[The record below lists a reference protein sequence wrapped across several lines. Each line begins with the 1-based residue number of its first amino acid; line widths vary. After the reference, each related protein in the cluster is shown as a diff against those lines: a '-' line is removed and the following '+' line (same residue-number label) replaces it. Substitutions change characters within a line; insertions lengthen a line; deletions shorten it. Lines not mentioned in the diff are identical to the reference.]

1 VKLIDDSDNIR
12 YYDGL
17 DLDKVQSHPSDGS
30 EGVMIVFFNSLKD
43 ECKKYN
49 RKSRISQIVKNYKF
63 EDFNEKID
71 KIDNSFLI
79 LYETRGYT
87 DIIYQSV
94 RNRIENVNDYQ
105 FPVTSIIS
113 DCQISI
119 K

>member
-1 VKLIDDSDNIR
+1 MRLIDDSDNIR

-17 DLDKVQSHPSDGS
+17 DLKKVQSHPSDGT

-49 RKSRISQIVKNYKF
+49 RKSRISQIVEDFKF
-63 EDFNEKID
+63 EDFNDKID

-79 LYETRGYT
+79 LYETKGFT

-94 RNRIENVNDYQ
+94 RNRIENVNDHQ
-105 FPVTSIIS
+105 FPIHDVALNDIR
-113 DCQISI
+113 CL
-119 K
+119 